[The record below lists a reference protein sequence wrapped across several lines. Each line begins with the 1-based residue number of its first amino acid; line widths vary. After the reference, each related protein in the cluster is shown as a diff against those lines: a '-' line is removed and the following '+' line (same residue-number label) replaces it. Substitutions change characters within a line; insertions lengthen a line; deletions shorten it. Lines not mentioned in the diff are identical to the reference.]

1 MPKIVY
7 GLVDTSSNKTQVF
20 YVGITVKSATSR
32 LKSHINEAK
41 ALNGKSGTK
50 KENKISKL
58 LKTKNIDVIV
68 LEQNDAWSI
77 VQLKEKEKF
86 WIAYFRSQGIR
97 LTNATDGGDGTHGYK
112 FSKKQVENLKNGL
125 IKAYE
130 ERGVNIRAKMS
141 ASSRHRWDNSN
152 ERIAQS
158 ERMKNSTAAEKHRKR
173 LHKAL
178 KGRSLTREHK
188 EAISKGTQNFFDTHP
203 EVGKAHSLR
212 MKKKYKDPKNR
223 KKLSTSI
230 KSAFNDP
237 SRRSDLIENRRRAG
251 AITNAMKVKCLS
263 CGMISTPGP
272 LGIHL
277 KATGHRSK

>member
-7 GLVDTSSNKTQVF
+7 GLVDTSANKTQVF

-32 LKSHINEAK
+32 LKNHINEAK
-41 ALNGKSGTK
+41 ALNGKSGTR
-50 KENKISKL
+50 KENKINKL
-58 LKTKNIDVIV
+58 LKTKSIDVIV
-68 LEQNDAWSI
+68 LEQDNTWSTN
-77 VQLKEKEKF
+77 QLKEKEKF
-86 WIAYFRSQGIR
+86 WIAYFRSQGIQ

-112 FSKKQVENLKNGL
+112 FTKKQVANLKNAL
-125 IKAYE
+125 VRAYE
-130 ERGVNIRAKMS
+130 ERGINIRAKMS
-141 ASSRHRWDNSN
+141 ASSRLRWDNSN
-152 ERIAQS
+152 ERTIQS
-158 ERMKNSTAAEKHRKR
+158 ERMKNSVAAKKHRKR

-178 KGRSLTREHK
+178 KGRSLTSDHR
-188 EAISKGTQNFFDTHP
+188 EAIAKGTQEFFDNHP

-212 MKKKYKDPKNR
+212 MKKRYKDPKNR
-223 KKLSTSI
+223 KKISIST

-237 SRRSDLIENRRRAG
+237 SRRSILIENRRKAG
-251 AITNAMKVKCLS
+251 AITNAMKVKCLT